1 MKYGFT
7 DAEFEEVKAASLAG
21 IQAVVDQADNRPPA
35 ALAGAIVDSL
45 ADDKVFVSPADA
57 LAVVKRLLADL
68 KKSDCEQALRKAW
81 DSQDVQ
87 IWVDGNLRIDGD
99 GASRFWLPIELAKP
113 FPSSLRPTR
122 RSAGGRIRISG
133 RPVRSSKRI
142 RRKTWISFQAVFA
155 NNVRVNVKRTSY
167 EKNVV
172 RVAIRFGGGLLEMP
186 VNKPGLRAVCQ
197 FDVYAGRT

>member
-1 MKYGFT
+1 M
-7 DAEFEEVKAASLAG
+7 
-21 IQAVVDQADNRPPA
+21 
-35 ALAGAIVDSL
+35 
-45 ADDKVFVSPADA
+45 ADDQVFVSPADA

-99 GASRFWLPIELAKP
+99 GAKQILAAYRASQAVPVQPPAEEKVGRWAYTDFGP
-113 FPSSLRPTR
+113 
-122 RSAGGRIRISG
+122 AGQIVEKEIQKDLDF
-133 RPVRSSKRI
+133 V
-142 RRKTWISFQAVFA
+142 QAVFA
-155 NNVRVNVKRTSY
+155 NNVRVNVKRTAF

-186 VNKPGLRAVCQ
+186 ADKPGLASVCQ
-197 FDVYAGRT
+197 FDVHAGRTRGPSPY